1 MSNGYDFDR
10 ATLMELFLRMQFP
23 ERTQW
28 ESAIIRDFLSAH
40 IQEYENYSFS
50 VRVGQGLAPDPSHLP
65 GVQRNTTF
73 STRKRIDILAFQG
86 AQPFIF
92 EVKLRV
98 NPGAL
103 GQLQTYQHLWLEE
116 NPDAPIPRLAAI
128 GRTCDDDTA
137 RVFAAAGVDIYLYPE
152 SAGDGGAPPSGV
164 PPNDGASA

>member
-28 ESAIIRDFLSAH
+28 ESAVIRDFLTVH
-40 IQEYENYSFS
+40 ISEYENYSFS
-50 VRVGQGLAPDPSHLP
+50 VRVGQGLAPDPAHLP

-73 STRKRIDILAFQG
+73 STRKRIDMLAWQG

-98 NPGAL
+98 NPAAL

-116 NPDAPIPRLAAI
+116 NPNAAIPRLAAI
-128 GRTCDDDTA
+128 GRTCDADTA
-137 RVFAAAGVDIYLYPE
+137 RVFDAAGVDIYLYPE
-152 SAGDGGAPPSGV
+152 SAGDGGNAPSSV
-164 PPNDGASA
+164 PADDSATA